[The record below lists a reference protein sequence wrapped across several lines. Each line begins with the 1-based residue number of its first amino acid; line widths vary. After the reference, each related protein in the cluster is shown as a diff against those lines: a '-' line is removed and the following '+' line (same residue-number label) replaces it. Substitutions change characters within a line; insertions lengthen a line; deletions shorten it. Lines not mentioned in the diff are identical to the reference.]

1 LRQNEGQAVTAP
13 HRTPEALSEQNDRQ
27 AEKIK
32 ALWYRVTAQQARID
46 KQQGMIDWLRRRV
59 ETLEAEL
66 TPQAIAERYF
76 DGS

>member
-1 LRQNEGQAVTAP
+1 MTAA
-13 HRTPEALSEQNDRQ
+13 HQTPEELSEQNERQ

-32 ALWYRVTAQQARID
+32 ALWYRVTVQQTRID